1 MPPVIVGAA
10 ISAGIGAGL
19 TGAAFGALFVQN
31 LALGL
36 VASALAPKPP
46 KPQRRDNTVTSR
58 EPVASRKVV
67 YGRTRVGGTIVYLE
81 STGSDNKYLHLIVAV
96 AGHEIDAFEKVYFG
110 DTLVWDG
117 GTYQDGWDTYARLNF
132 HEGEDDQ
139 TADADLV
146 SESSHWTADH
156 RLRGVAYIYARLEYN
171 QDRFPNGIPNITT
184 VIRGKKVFDPRS
196 STTAF
201 SSNPALCVRDFLL
214 DDNYGLG
221 VSSDEINAASINS
234 AANLCEESVATTSGF
249 QDRYTLDGV
258 VDTGSTPKDN
268 LEGMLTSCAGSIVYS
283 GGEFFMF
290 VSAYKTPTITLDESV
305 VTGSISVQTKK
316 SRRELFNSVK
326 GIFSSEDDNYILTDY
341 PAIESSA
348 YQTEDGDEIYLDV
361 DLPYTT
367 NPIRAER
374 IAKLSLLRTR
384 QQITATIPCNLSA
397 LRLKAGDTVMISNT
411 RFGWSSKVFE
421 IINLRLS
428 ADDSGALGVELQV
441 IETAAAVYDWT
452 TGDEIDFV
460 AGQATT
466 LAAPGSVIA
475 PTNVALNQGSVVQ
488 ADNTT
493 RPTLTATWTNNDAF
507 ASQFEVKF
515 GIVGETQQTLVT
527 RNEFFEIPNVD
538 TGETYQIQVRAIN
551 RLGAQSAF
559 APTTPVTQSGGAG
572 SLSGTKIIDAT
583 IDTPQVASNAI
594 NEVLSTTASAVTSG
608 GVYVTAPFVTTD
620 ENARIAI
627 NNGNFPTDFVTGPTV
642 SFTVPSTNVP
652 DRLMLQII
660 FTGYNVQMSQSTPT
674 STGGVFDLVLTD
686 HSLAIQTLFNGT
698 QKSLVAHDAH
708 TFFCKSGFPQQ
719 VISAGAAPRILFFEK
734 GTDYNGGETMQI
746 KFFLHFYEEIAG
758 NMEVAYNT
766 AFIQCFLSEL
776 KR

>member
-1 MPPVIVGAA
+1 MPPVVIGAAVSAGVGAA
-10 ISAGIGAGL
+10 LGG
-19 TGAAFGALFVQN
+19 AFGALFVQN

-36 VASALAPKPP
+36 VSKALAPKPP
-46 KPQRRDNTVTSR
+46 KPQRRDNTVTAR

-81 STGSDNKYLHLIVAV
+81 STGNDNKYLHLIVAV
-96 AGHEIDAFEKVYFG
+96 AGHEIDAFEKVYF
-110 DTLVWDG
+110 DDKLVWDG
-117 GTYQDGWDTYARLNF
+117 DTYQDGWDTYARLNF
-132 HEGEDDQ
+132 HEGEDSQ
-139 TADADLV
+139 TADSDLV
-146 SESSHWTADH
+146 SESSHWTSSH

-171 QDRFPNGIPNITT
+171 QDRFSNGIPNITT
-184 VIRGKKVFDPRS
+184 VVRGKKVFDPRS

-221 VSSDEINAASINS
+221 VSTDELNAASINS
-234 AANLCEESVATTSGF
+234 AANLCEESVVTTSGF

-258 VDTGSTPKDN
+258 VDTASTPKDN
-268 LEGMLTSCAGSIVYS
+268 LEGMLTSCAGSLVYS

-290 VSAYKTPTITLDESV
+290 VSAYKTPTITLDESI

-316 SRRELFNSVK
+316 SRRELFNAVK
-326 GIFSSEDDNYILTDY
+326 GIFSSEDDNYVLTDY
-341 PAIESSA
+341 PAIESST

-441 IETAAAVYDWT
+441 IETDSAVYDWT

-466 LAAPGSVIA
+466 LASPTSVAAPS
-475 PTNVALNQGSVVQ
+475 NVSLTQGSVVQ
-488 ADNTT
+488 SDNTT

-507 ASQFEVKF
+507 ASEFEVKY

-538 TGETYQIQVRAIN
+538 TGKLYQFQVRAIN
-551 RLGAQSAF
+551 RLGARSIY
-559 APTTPVTQSGGAG
+559 APIPPVTNTGGAG
-572 SLSGTKIIDAT
+572 SLSGTQIISAT

-594 NEVLSTTASAVTSG
+594 TDVLSSTASAVTSG
-608 GVYVTAPFVTTD
+608 GVYVTTPFVTTD

-627 NNGNFPTDFVTGPTV
+627 DNGNFPTDFVTGPTV

-660 FTGYNVQMSQSTPT
+660 FTGYTVQMSQSTPT

-708 TFFCKSGFPQQ
+708 TFFCQSGFPQQ
-719 VISAGAAPRILFFEK
+719 VISAGAAPRILFFEQ
-734 GTDYNGGETMQI
+734 GTDYTGGETMQI
-746 KFFLHFYEEIAG
+746 KFFLHFYEQIAG

-766 AFIQCFLSEL
+766 AYIQCYLSEI